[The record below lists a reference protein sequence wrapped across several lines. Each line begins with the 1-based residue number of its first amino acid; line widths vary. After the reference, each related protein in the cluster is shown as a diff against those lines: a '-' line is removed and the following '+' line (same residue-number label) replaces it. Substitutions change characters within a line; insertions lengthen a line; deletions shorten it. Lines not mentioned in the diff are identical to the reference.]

1 MTNSNEA
8 FPCVVIDDQPA
19 EQGCHTQ
26 DQHSVRYHYNRSMP
40 SKEPGEGVKSRKS
53 FEVSQA

>member
-8 FPCVVIDDQPA
+8 FSRGVIPLQLA
-19 EQGCHTQ
+19 EQGCHNQ
-26 DQHSVRYHYNRSMP
+26 DQHSVRYQYNCSMS

-53 FEVSQA
+53 FEVSHA